1 MNWSGELGHQMIG
14 KIYEILIMS
23 VCLIST
29 FLPSFSNIEDE
40 SPPRKQV
47 SFSIVDNTDSDKRR
61 ISNLEKKLR
70 RKQNEVQNLEKNL
83 EHSRTLE
90 LTLRNQLS
98 ELQSELAENEKLSNK
113 SILKDLEETR
123 LCLSSKEKEIDC
135 LKQEKDYLKDKLIK
149 IEEKSS
155 NEDVFKNQ
163 LEELERLR
171 ALVDE
176 AEDIAFQKDMEIAQ
190 LNEKVSKDQED
201 IKVDAMNY
209 ICYKTFVITGKGKQ
223 FSQS

>member
-47 SFSIVDNTDSDKRR
+47 SFSIVDNADSDKRR

-83 EHSRTLE
+83 EHSKSLE
-90 LTLRNQLS
+90 LTLRNQLT
-98 ELQSELAENEKLSNK
+98 ELQSEKLSNK

-149 IEEKSS
+149 IEEKTS
-155 NEDVFKNQ
+155 NEDVLKNQ

-209 ICYKTFVITGKGKQ
+209 ICYKTFVITGKRKQ